1 MKPLAT
7 LKTPNEYKLQEAPL
21 IIWRKILVLM
31 KKDWTLALNQALE
44 LSNKLR
50 NSHMNEDGSYDKRV
64 EAMIKHFGIV

>member
-1 MKPLAT
+1 
-7 LKTPNEYKLQEAPL
+7 
-21 IIWRKILVLM
+21 M

-50 NSHMNEDGSYDKRV
+50 NSYMNEDRGYDKRV